1 MLTYLYIVNII
12 KMSEY
17 VSASEAAKLLGISRI
32 AVFKKIQN
40 GQIKA
45 EKVGRNYIIK
55 LDDLGQ
61 IFKEK
66 ISNEK
71 KQTIDKAIKKTIKEY
86 GEALKKLKET

>member
-17 VSASEAAKLLGISRI
+17 ISVSEAAKLLGISRV
-32 AVFKKIQN
+32 AVFKRIKN

-45 EKVGRNYIIK
+45 EKVGRNYVIK

-66 ISNEK
+66 ISKEK
-71 KQTIDKAIKKTIKEY
+71 KQIIDKAIKKTIKEY
-86 GEALKKLKET
+86 GEALRKLKET

>member
-1 MLTYLYIVNII
+1 MI

-17 VSASEAAKLLGISRI
+17 ISVSEAAELLGISRV
-32 AVFKKIQN
+32 AVFKRIQK
-40 GQIKA
+40 GQLKA

-55 LDDLGQ
+55 VDDLGQ

-66 ISNEK
+66 ISKEK